1 MYHAFILSPDSPAR
15 RANVEQQCTK
25 IGISVPHI
33 FPAIMG
39 RNFSDSEL
47 QRLVSSPTYLSKGE
61 IGCVLSHL
69 GVYEEFLQDTSAGYA
84 AVFEDDA
91 VFEPELSLALLDQIG
106 SFVASLD
113 EPALIVL
120 QKSRYHKTVVK
131 DFGVTKVYGAHNL
144 FYAYGYVLNRQA
156 AKNIREVQTPV
167 RFEMDAF
174 KYYWWLDKCSLYC
187 LNKNLVTVMD
197 SPSVIGQDRF
207 DGEDRDKIKRQC
219 FNELYRSLPLSGKIT
234 VVRRRLMK
242 ALNKLFETE
251 NY

>member
-1 MYHAFILSPDSPAR
+1 MYHAFILSPDNSVR
-15 RANVEQQCTK
+15 KANVERQCKK
-25 IGISVPHI
+25 IGFSTPHI

-39 RNFSDSEL
+39 RNFSEEEL
-47 QRLVSSPTYLSKGE
+47 RCLACNPTYLSKGE

-106 SFVASLD
+106 SFIASLD
-113 EPALIVL
+113 EAAVIVL

-131 DFGVTKVYGAHNL
+131 DFGVTKAYGAHNL

-197 SPSVIGQDRF
+197 SPSIIGQDRF
-207 DGEDRDKIKRQC
+207 DDEDRDKIKRQC
-219 FNELYRSLPLSGKIT
+219 FDELYRSLPLSGKIT
-234 VVRRRLMK
+234 AVRRRLMK
-242 ALNKLFETE
+242 ALNKPFETE
-251 NY
+251 IY